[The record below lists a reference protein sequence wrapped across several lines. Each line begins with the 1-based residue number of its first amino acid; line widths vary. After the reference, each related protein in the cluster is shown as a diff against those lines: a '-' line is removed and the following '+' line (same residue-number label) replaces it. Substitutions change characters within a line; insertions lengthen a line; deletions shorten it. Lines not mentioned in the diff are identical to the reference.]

1 MATRGVVASIF
12 SSLWRLLSSA
22 TLMLAMALMFSGVTS
37 AQTGFYIPSKK
48 PVKNMK
54 KAMQHPQQFCLV
66 LNYNGTLTDYSV
78 NDLDWLDSVYRVAFS
93 DRSNPMLYAITIEGY
108 SSSEEVS
115 EARVDKIYNYF
126 AGRCYAPFPIR
137 YAVNPIHCTCH
148 GDTVETVRYEV
159 PVTRKAY
166 RSADLPES
174 RRLLNGTVSLDNCV
188 LITLQNNPDA
198 CLGAARG
205 CVVPSMDTTIRGY
218 YASVFMKR
226 GALYNVEGTKD
237 SCPSDVSFHIE
248 EHLDYKPIVEDYFL
262 VPHRKQFIVQVGYV
276 VLHSSINRSWGE
288 CSGTLPDSIYVRF
301 PVTQEQLDNKI
312 RIFGKKYS
320 EKGCEYKALT
330 TKKMPSKVSLSVQAA
345 VNVMQLDT
353 IFLGKRIQPNELSD
367 YFYECKTDKEDGSFK
382 AEGKVWK
389 AYRLDKHGNY
399 EIKKPL
405 RALMRIVEDE
415 ADDIDEEIETDR
427 RYKDDEVIEE

>member
-1 MATRGVVASIF
+1 MERKTHIMKSSVRFLPVVM
-12 SSLWRLLSSA
+12 L
-22 TLMLAMALMFSGVTS
+22 LAMTCIALTAA
-37 AQTGFYIPSKK
+37 AQTGIYIPSAK
-48 PVKNMK
+48 PIKNMQ
-54 KAMQHPQQFCLV
+54 KAMVHPERFCL
-66 LNYNGTLTDYSV
+66 LINYSGSSTDYGIG
-78 NDLDWLDSVYRVAFS
+78 DLDWLDSVYRVAFA
-93 DRSNPMLYAITIEGY
+93 DRSNPKLYSITIEGY
-108 SSSEEVS
+108 SNSESVS
-115 EARVDKIYNYF
+115 EARVEKVYNYF
-126 AGRCYAPFPIR
+126 ANRCYAPFPIR

-166 RSADLPES
+166 NVKDLPDS
-174 RRLLNGTVSLDNCV
+174 RKKLNGSVSLNNCV
-188 LITLQNNPDA
+188 LITLEDDPDA

-205 CVVPSMDTTIRGY
+205 CMVPSMDTTIRGY

-226 GALYNVEGTKD
+226 GALYNVSETKD
-237 SCPSDVSFHIE
+237 SCPADVRFSIE
-248 EHLDYKPIVEDYFL
+248 EHLEYKPIVEDYFL

-276 VLHSSINRSWGE
+276 VLHSSINRKYGE
-288 CSGTLPDSIYVRF
+288 CSGVLPDSIYVRF

-320 EKGCEYKALT
+320 EKGMEYKALT

-367 YFYECKTDKEDGSFK
+367 YFFECKTDMEDGSFK
-382 AEGKVWK
+382 AEGKHWK

-399 EIKKPL
+399 EIKKSL

-415 ADDIDEEIETDR
+415 VDDIEEQQESDKRYMDDEEIED
-427 RYKDDEVIEE
+427 KKE

>member
-1 MATRGVVASIF
+1 MKKTVKI
-12 SSLWRLLSSA
+12 LLAGFAIAILYLNYSVS
-22 TLMLAMALMFSGVTS
+22 T
-37 AQTGFYIPSKK
+37 AQTGIYIPSAK
-48 PVKNMK
+48 PIKNMQ
-54 KAMQHPQQFCLV
+54 KAMVHPDQFCL
-66 LNYNGTLTDYSV
+66 LINYSGNSATYGI
-78 NDLDWLDSVYRVAFS
+78 NDLDWLDSVYRVAFA
-93 DRSNPMLYAITIEGY
+93 DRSNPKLYAITIEGY
-108 SSSEEVS
+108 SNSESLSEE
-115 EARVDKIYNYF
+115 RVDLIYNYF

-137 YAVNPIHCTCH
+137 YALNPIHCHCH

-166 RSADLPES
+166 NVRDLPES
-174 RRLLNGTVSLDNCV
+174 RLTFNKSMKLNNCV
-188 LITLQNNPDA
+188 LITLKNDPDA

-205 CVVPSMDTTIRGY
+205 CMVPSVDTTVRGY
-218 YASVFMKR
+218 YASVFMKK
-226 GALYNVEGTKD
+226 GALYNVQETKD
-237 SCPSDVSFHIE
+237 SCPSDVRFSIE
-248 EHLDYKPIVEDYFL
+248 EHLEYKPIVEEYFL
-262 VPHRKQFIVQVGYV
+262 VPHRKQYIVQVGYI
-276 VLHSSINRSWGE
+276 VLHSSINRTYGE
-288 CSGTLPDSIYVRF
+288 CKETLPDSIYVRF

-320 EKGCEYKALT
+320 EKGMEYKALT

-367 YFYECKTDKEDGSFK
+367 YFFECKTDKEDGSFA
-382 AEGKVWK
+382 AEGKHWK

-415 ADDIDEEIETDR
+415 VEEIEDQESDK
-427 RYKDDEVIEE
+427 RYKDDEEIE